1 MISGRFLHA
10 HSTHRAPWGVLS
22 AVAVLSLAACAPLPR
37 AVPDSAQISLPTQ
50 WSETAHNSHAT
61 DPQNMDAQW
70 WRALGDAQLNQ
81 LVDHAQ
87 AHNNDL
93 LTALARVQE
102 AQANAAATD
111 AASSPQLNASAG
123 AQAGRSLGAFGP
135 SHTRSVQPGLQA
147 SWELD
152 LWGRLSEQSQAADQ
166 RLQAS
171 QADRDAV
178 ALAVSATTVQ
188 TYIGLRA
195 LQDQL
200 AIATATVGSR
210 EKALALA
217 QDQQR
222 VGYISQLQLTQAEAE
237 LQNVLQQTA
246 QLELAIRKQGNALN
260 ILLGQA
266 GGDPLQTGDARTA
279 ATTNTS
285 APATTRHSHLQALPL
300 LPLPASMPSQL
311 LERRPDIARA
321 QHLLVAADH
330 SLQAQRAAFMPQV
343 NLSATAG
350 SLLINALNYNPL
362 TVWSLGGSLLAP
374 LFDGGRREAGLS
386 AATAQRDQAAFA
398 YRGAVLNAF
407 GDVENALTSTTRLA
421 QQMQHAVQRRD
432 VLTRSLG
439 FAHDRYEAGYA
450 SYLEELDAQR
460 NLFQAELEVV
470 KLRQAELDNRVQ
482 LYKALG
488 GGWQAASTEHAAH
501 ANAAS
506 TQN

>member
-1 MISGRFLHA
+1 MISGRFLHTISA
-10 HSTHRAPWGVLS
+10 HRAPWGALT

-37 AVPDSAQISLPTQ
+37 AVPDSAQISLPSH
-50 WSETAHNSHAT
+50 WSNTAHNSHAN
-61 DPQNMDAQW
+61 DRQNIDAQW
-70 WRALGDAQLNQ
+70 WRALDDAQLNR
-81 LVDHAQ
+81 LVEQAL

-93 LTALARVQE
+93 LMALARVQE

-135 SHTRSVQPGLQA
+135 THTRSVQPGLQA

-152 LWGRLSEQSQAADQ
+152 LWGRLSEQNQAAGQ

-210 EKALALA
+210 DKALALA

-266 GGDPLQTGDARTA
+266 GGDPLQTGDATTA
-279 ATTNTS
+279 A
-285 APATTRHSHLQALPL
+285 PAARHSHLQALPL
-300 LPLPASMPSQL
+300 LPVPASMPSQL
-311 LERRPDIARA
+311 LERRPDIVRA

-421 QQMQHAVQRRD
+421 QQMLHAVQRRD

-460 NLFQAELEVV
+460 NLFQAELDVV

-488 GGWQAASTEHAAH
+488 GGWQAASTERAAH
-501 ANAAS
+501 AS
-506 TQN
+506 TTPTQN